1 LADTAATPQA
11 APQTNVRRSDM
22 RKPVTK
28 KLVLVAA
35 VAMVLSTKPAWAQPP
50 VQDQC
55 MSQLAACY
63 YWAAAQ
69 AGFWSMWAG
78 GIDCELAMIDCIRRA
93 VLGR

>member
-1 LADTAATPQA
+1 LADTAAMPQA
-11 APQTNVRRSDM
+11 APQTDVKRSDM

-55 MSQLAACY
+55 MSQLGACY

>member
-1 LADTAATPQA
+1 M
-11 APQTNVRRSDM
+11 R
-22 RKPVTK
+22 RKPVTR
-28 KLVLVAA
+28 KLVLLAAA
-35 VAMVLSTKPAWAQPP
+35 VFVLSTKPAWAQPP
-50 VQDQC
+50 VANQC

-78 GIDCELAMIDCIRRA
+78 GIDCELAMIDCVRRS

>member
-1 LADTAATPQA
+1 
-11 APQTNVRRSDM
+11 M

-28 KLVLVAA
+28 KFVLLAA
-35 VAMVLSTKPAWAQPP
+35 IAMVLSTKPAWAQPP
-50 VQDQC
+50 LHDQC
-55 MSQLAACY
+55 MTQLASCY

-78 GIDCELAMIDCIRRA
+78 GIDCKLAMIDCIRRA

>member
-1 LADTAATPQA
+1 LADTAAMPQA

-28 KLVLVAA
+28 RLVLVAT

-55 MSQLAACY
+55 MSQLASCY

>member
-1 LADTAATPQA
+1 
-11 APQTNVRRSDM
+11 M

-28 KLVLVAA
+28 KFVLLAA
-35 VAMVLSTKPAWAQPP
+35 IAMVLSTKPAWAQPP

-55 MSQLAACY
+55 MTQLASCY

>member
-1 LADTAATPQA
+1 MADTAAMLQA
-11 APQTNVRRSDM
+11 APQTNVKRSDM

-55 MSQLAACY
+55 MSQLGACY
-63 YWAAAQ
+63 YWAAAW
-69 AGFWSMWAG
+69 AESWSIWGRRHRRELAV
-78 GIDCELAMIDCIRRA
+78 IDCLAARFSS
-93 VLGR
+93 